1 MRRFLLPALLAAA
14 LSPASGQ
21 SLPPLQEVVERF
33 DAAQAKVQTL
43 QAPFTLTIKR
53 ALLRTPT
60 ATKGTVYLQGSEFA
74 HFAFSAP
81 EDLILHLT
89 PKELLS
95 YSPEDRSGE
104 RLKIGIIR
112 NADRKYLGLGQKLSF
127 LKEGFQIGVGESKDP
142 SSTLFVTL
150 SPRSLSLRKRMQAI
164 NLWVDRET
172 WLPRQIQWIE
182 RSGDTWTLELGPLK
196 LNQPLPPSVQ
206 AFRLPEGITVRE
218 DFSFFTGRK
227 K

>member
-1 MRRFLLPALLAAA
+1 MKPRILALALLTLGLRAQ
-14 LSPASGQ
+14 G
-21 SLPPLQEVVERF
+21 LPPIQEVVERF
-33 DAAQAKVQTL
+33 DAAQAKVQSL

-60 ATKGTVYLQGSEFA
+60 ATKGTLYLQGSDFV
-74 HFAFSAP
+74 HFAFAPP
-81 EDLILHLT
+81 EDLVLHLT

-95 YSPEDRSGE
+95 FSPEAKSGE
-104 RLKIGIIR
+104 RLKIGILR

-127 LKEGFQIGVGESKDP
+127 LKEGFQIGLGESKDQP
-142 SSTLFVTL
+142 GTLFITL
-150 SPRSLSLRKRMQAI
+150 APRSLSLRKRMQAI
-164 NLWVDRET
+164 NLWVDRDT
-172 WLPRQIQWIE
+172 WLPRQVQWVE
-182 RSGDTWTLELGPLK
+182 RSGDSWTLELGPLR
-196 LNQPLPPSVQ
+196 LNQPLPPAVQ